1 MTSIGRIIDAL
12 FRDPDRTVAGARVD
26 LAYTENETMI
36 EVGPHPGFA
45 DGSMVVVMRQG
56 SRENLHQYELEFS
69 LTDVREARAPAP
81 PPARSRGR
89 PPGRACRVPCA
100 RARPGSS

>member
-26 LAYTENETMI
+26 IAYTENETVI

-45 DGSMVVVMRQG
+45 AGSMVVVMRQG
-56 SRENLHQYELEFS
+56 SGENLYHYEMEFS
-69 LTDVREARAPAP
+69 LIDVREARALSAALTAWADWAESVNAP
-81 PPARSRGR
+81 KETGDER
-89 PPGRACRVPCA
+89 
-100 RARPGSS
+100 